1 MKPMELYLVDIGGG
15 DTKRRPALL
24 MKWNESKAFI
34 FRITSQYEKKYIHI
48 KEMYY
53 SIIDWKEAGLNM
65 KSYIDTVRL
74 YDLDINIVTKKDPI
88 GMLSKRDRIGLM
100 DFLNKMNKD

>member
-34 FRITSQYEKKYIHI
+34 FRITSQYEKKSAHI
-48 KEMYY
+48 KAMYY
-53 SIIDWKEAGLNM
+53 SIIDWKEAGLDM
-65 KSYIDTVRL
+65 KSYVDTVRL
-74 YDLDINIVTKKDPI
+74 YHLDLDIITKKPPI
-88 GMLSKRDRIGLM
+88 GTLSKRDRIGLM
-100 DFLNKMNKD
+100 DFLSK

>member
-34 FRITSQYEKKYIHI
+34 FRITSQYEKKSAHI
-48 KEMYY
+48 REMYY
-53 SIIDWKEAGLNM
+53 PIVDWKEAGLNI

-74 YDLDINIVTKKDPI
+74 YHLDLSIITKQKPI
-88 GMLSKRDRIGLM
+88 GTLSKRDRIGLM
-100 DFLNKMNKD
+100 DFLNK